1 MRVEWHGQSAFT
13 LSGEE
18 HTVFIDPFFAD
29 PAPLRERGLQWDY
42 PAIAVDGVNLLLVTH
57 EHGDHNAVESIP
69 GEPHLLRSLAGSHE
83 TPAGE
88 VVGIASEHDPVA
100 GTKRGSN
107 TMFVFELD
115 GLRVAHL
122 GDLGQAELR
131 PEQVAA
137 LGRPDLLLVPVG
149 GGPTI
154 GGLQA
159 AEIAQELGAVWVVP
173 MHYRTPRIGFLESE
187 EEFAAAMP
195 RVRRLDGPSFET
207 ADLERAETP
216 TAVVPAAP

>member
-13 LSGEE
+13 LTGEE
-18 HTVFIDPFFAD
+18 QTVFVDPFFAD
-29 PAPLRERGLQWDY
+29 PTPLRERGMQWDY
-42 PAIAVDGVNLLLVTH
+42 PAIEVDGVDLLLVTH

-69 GEPHLLRSLAGSHE
+69 GDPHLLRSTAGSHQ
-83 TPAGE
+83 TPVGA
-88 VVGIASEHDPVA
+88 VVGIASEHDPAA
-100 GTKRGSN
+100 GTERGPN

-122 GDLGQAELR
+122 GDLGQAALR

-173 MHYRTPRIGFLESE
+173 MHYRTPRIGFLETE
-187 EEFAAAMP
+187 EEFVAAMP
-195 RVRRLDGPSFET
+195 QAARLEGTSFET
-207 ADLERAETP
+207 GDLKRAQTP